1 MNRTDDAPPV
11 PTSSHTETGAA
22 PEAVTEPMPLT
33 REPAATLRRTSMAF
47 LGSAG
52 EVDALS
58 SEVTVA
64 DGPAPSELKGD
75 LGRGY
80 ALLRKRLW
88 ARLEQRAPSQA
99 AADAAGAATIRA
111 ELDQLRP
118 SEREALVLRFLTGLD
133 VGEIAAVCRS
143 SAEEIQKRLSRAL
156 SQLGG
161 KSRGKTEACRK
172 IESDAFLSVEN
183 KLSPALSEHLSD
195 CDACRDLKH
204 DLSGAVDR
212 VRRAGDDVTESAALE
227 QQLNQAIAAQA
238 TRTTAQPLAAPPDA
252 PAVAVKAPGPRIVGL
267 VVALGVAATLGLVAL
282 FGGKHPVGVLGER
295 GARVERLSSV
305 GDGPGLRACAESGDC
320 ERLARG
326 DRIPNGSRIESD
338 AVTRADI
345 ELNEG
350 VRVLV
355 DRNTAFVLSPEGK
368 TAIELLRG
376 MLVADVEEGEELGL
390 TVRHGGGKLGPGTF
404 NLRSAGDDTVIEVTR
419 GGADLFGSNGPK
431 TRAQAGEQVRLS
443 QNGARVST
451 SSNPSGALTFSEK
464 SDGDETTSRG
474 LGELRAKKPGTDNE
488 LKGSVRLASHAV
500 RVRIAGAV
508 ARTEIEEVFTNTTDQ
523 TLEGIYRFPLPPD
536 AQIERLALDVDG
548 KLLDGAFVD
557 RDRAAAIWRGAI
569 VNSAKNAPRPREEIV
584 WVPGPWKDPA
594 LLEWQRGGR
603 FELRIFPIPKQ
614 GARRIV
620 LAYTQMLKPAGD
632 VRRYV
637 YPLAHDPSA
646 TTRVDHFS
654 FDARVRGHDRALGVQ
669 TYGYDI
675 TRKDGGDALQLDM
688 DRRDFVPSGDLIVE
702 YGLTEPSA
710 ELKAWAYASSGITPP
725 STTGAGVIADATAAY
740 VTLALRPELPRTADG
755 ARRAFAVVVDS
766 SRSMFGESYT
776 RARKLAG
783 RIARELDPGDRVVVL
798 ACDTECRTAPGGLEK
813 PGRDAEARVLGF
825 LGGIEADGASDPARA
840 VEAGYRALSERG
852 ERAARIV
859 FIGDGAP
866 TMGPTRP
873 TELERAIAK
882 ILPKDAAQLTSV
894 GVGVEADSD
903 VLAALSRA
911 GGGVSVA
918 YAPGA
923 PLTDAAHAVLGAA
936 YGQALRDVEV
946 ELPSGL
952 YAAAPERLDAV
963 PAGGEVL
970 LGARMSGSEVAGDV
984 VLRGTLGGA
993 RFERRYPIRLTA
1005 TSNEGNAFVPRQY
1018 AALRIRDLER
1028 KDDPEA
1034 KRTALALSSQFSVA
1048 SRFTSLLVLE
1058 SPAMFKAFGLDNQR
1072 TTPIWTGEEEAEG
1085 ESVALADNQERALG
1099 RASAALDAL
1108 SDDSFGAEPAPKA
1121 EASLER
1127 EVGSGGPRAKR
1138 SSREEDKDAY
1148 AAAPPAPAMTPPMPQ
1163 KPGGSEPPRRRA
1175 QPNLAPG
1182 DPDGFWPGERPGFV
1196 PMRRIWERFGEVTDG
1211 RQIPAQAN
1219 ADAIARAE
1227 RDAAQDPNRREAVRK
1242 LYVLLSLAGELDR
1255 AEHVVQGWVEKDPLD
1270 PEALTARADLAARR
1284 GDRER
1289 AIRLLGSVVDV
1300 RPGDVR
1306 AQRRLERLQR
1316 WAGRAALGC
1325 RHLVSAAE
1333 LRRDDAALLAD
1344 AARCSRDGGD
1354 SELAERLLAGAPAL
1368 RTSAESL
1375 SRKSPD
1381 SDSQLAGDLRVE
1393 ATWSSGADLDL
1404 SLLDPD
1410 GHRISWLGAP
1420 TKALIFARDATS
1432 PSGEG
1437 LSVRGAKP
1445 GDYVIEVVRQ
1455 DPANKGE
1462 ISGTIVVSAAGQVRR
1477 IPFRLDD
1484 ARKSVGLVSI
1494 KTRSRLVPL

>member
-1 MNRTDDAPPV
+1 MNPTDDAPHG
-11 PTSSHTETGAA
+11 PTSSHTEPAA
-22 PEAVTEPMPLT
+22 PPAATTEPMPLV
-33 REPAATLRRTSMAF
+33 REPAATLRRTWMAL
-47 LGSAG
+47 LGLAG
-52 EVDALS
+52 EVDAVS
-58 SEVTVA
+58 SELP
-64 DGPAPSELKGD
+64 PAEAPASAAPRSQLA
-75 LGRGY
+75 RGY
-80 ALLRKRLW
+80 ALVRKRLW
-88 ARLEQRAPSQA
+88 SRLEERAPSPGVSDGGSA
-99 AADAAGAATIRA
+99 AAARA
-111 ELDQLRP
+111 ELDRLRP

-133 VGEIAAVCRS
+133 IAETAAVCRTQPG
-143 SAEEIQKRLSRAL
+143 EIEKRISRAL

-161 KSRGKTEACRK
+161 KSAGKTESCRK
-172 IESDAFLSVEN
+172 LESDAFSALEN
-183 KLSPALSEHLSD
+183 RLPPSLGEHLSD

-204 DLSGAVDR
+204 DLSAAVDR

-227 QQLNQAIAAQA
+227 QQLNQALDAQA
-238 TRTTAQPLAAPPDA
+238 ARTAPAPLAASA
-252 PAVAVKAPGPRIVGL
+252 GALEPRAKTARPRALGL
-267 VVALGVAATLGLVAL
+267 GVALGVAACIALVASL
-282 FGGKHPVGVLGER
+282 GGKSSGGIIGAR

-305 GDGPGLRACAESGDC
+305 GDGPGLRACAANGDC

-326 DRIPNGSRIESD
+326 DRIPNGARIESD

-345 ELNEG
+345 ELNDG

-390 TVRHGGGKLGPGTF
+390 KVRHGGGKLGPGTF

-419 GGADLFGSNGPK
+419 GGADLFGLNGPRTK
-431 TRAQAGEQVRLS
+431 AQAGEQVRLG
-443 QNGARVST
+443 QNGARISA

-464 SDGDETTSRG
+464 SDSDELASRG

-488 LKGSVRLASHAV
+488 LKGSVRLTSHAV

-508 ARTEIEEVFTNTTDQ
+508 ARTEIEEVFSNTTDQ

-614 GARRIV
+614 GSRRIV

-632 VRRYV
+632 LRRYV

-646 TTRVDHFS
+646 TTRVGHFS

-669 TYGYDI
+669 SYGYDI
-675 TRKDGGDALQLDM
+675 ARKDGGEALELDM
-688 DRRDFVPSGDLIVE
+688 DRRDFVPSGDLVLE
-702 YGLTEPSA
+702 YGLNEPGA
-710 ELKAWAYASSGITPP
+710 ELKAWAYAASGAPP
-725 STTGAGVIADATAAY
+725 SGAASAGALADTTAPY
-740 VTLALRPELPRTADG
+740 VTLALRPELPRAAER

-766 SRSMFGESYT
+766 SRSMFGESYA
-776 RARKLAG
+776 RARNLAG
-783 RIARELDPGDRVVVL
+783 RLARELDPDDRVVVL

-813 PGRDAEARVLGF
+813 PGADAEARVLGF
-825 LGGIEADGASDPARA
+825 LGGIEADGASDPVRA
-840 VEAGYRALSERG
+840 IEAGYRALSERG
-852 ERAARIV
+852 ERSARIV

-873 TELERAIAK
+873 GELERAIAE
-882 ILPKDAAQLTSV
+882 ILPKDAAQLASV

-923 PLTDAAHAVLGAA
+923 PLTDTAHAVLGAA
-936 YGQALRDVEV
+936 YGEALRDVEV
-946 ELPSGL
+946 ELPHGL
-952 YAAAPERLDAV
+952 YAASPERLDAV
-963 PAGGEVL
+963 PAGGEAL
-970 LGARMSGSEVAGDV
+970 LGARMSSSQVTGDV

-993 RFERRYPIRLTA
+993 RFERRYPLRLTA

-1034 KRTALALSSQFSVA
+1034 KRTALALSSQFNVA

-1058 SPAMFKAFGLDNQR
+1058 SQAMFKAFGLDNQR
-1072 TTPIWTGEEEAEG
+1072 TSPLWTGEEEAEG
-1085 ESVALADNQERALG
+1085 ESVAVTGDQG
-1099 RASAALDAL
+1099 RAAGSGNLGFDSL

-1121 EASLER
+1121 EQSLER
-1127 EVGSGGPRAKR
+1127 ELGSAAAPRAKR
-1138 SSREEDKDAY
+1138 SSRDEEKDAY
-1148 AAAPPAPAMTPPMPQ
+1148 AAAPPAPAMTAPMPQ
-1163 KPGGSEPPRRRA
+1163 KPESPRRSA
-1175 QPNLAPG
+1175 QQNQALGAL
-1182 DPDGFWPGERPGFV
+1182 DGFAPGERPGFV
-1196 PMRRIWERFGEVTDG
+1196 PMRRIWERFGEVSDG
-1211 RQIPAQAN
+1211 RRIPAQAN
-1219 ADAIARAE
+1219 GDAIARAE

-1242 LYVLLSLAGELDR
+1242 LYVLLSLAGELERADR
-1255 AEHVVQGWVEKDPLD
+1255 VVESWVGRDPLD

-1300 RPGDVR
+1300 RPGDIR

-1316 WAGRAALGC
+1316 WAGRASVGC
-1325 RHLVSAAE
+1325 RHLVAAAE

-1344 AARCSRDGGD
+1344 AARCSREAGD
-1354 SELAERLLAGAPAL
+1354 PELAERLLSGAPNL
-1368 RTSAESL
+1368 RASAESL
-1375 SRKSPD
+1375 SRKPRD
-1381 SDSQLAGDLRVE
+1381 ADSQLAGDLKLE
-1393 ATWSSGADLDL
+1393 ATWDSGADLDL

-1420 TKALIFARDATS
+1420 TRALIFARDATS
-1432 PSGEG
+1432 ASSEG

-1445 GDYVIEVVRQ
+1445 GDYVIEVVRP
-1455 DPANKGE
+1455 DNWSDE
-1462 ISGTIVVSAAGQVRR
+1462 VSGTLVVSAAGQVRR
-1477 IPFRLDD
+1477 IPFRLDET
-1484 ARKSVGLVSI
+1484 RKSVGLVSI
-1494 KTRSRLVPL
+1494 KTRARLVPM